1 MGYWHATLGARFA
14 EAFEE
19 EGAEVFAVVP
29 DPGLVASRFPPSVH
43 LLPAPFHVPPDHVMR
58 GLSTRSFTDILGA
71 AGWADA
77 RVLSGLLRAWDG
89 LLSLVQPTH
98 VVVDHAPTALLA
110 TSGRYPRAHVGLGFT
125 QPPTHGANFPTLVET
140 PPTYADD
147 AVLAA
152 VNEVLTTRG
161 QGAPLEALPR
171 ALTAE
176 TNLVTT
182 LLELDPYRDFR
193 TRDCL
198 HLGPVE
204 PLPAPCPPPSE
215 SVIVV
220 YLAADDSR
228 TELILSEIVTLNMP
242 IIAHIR
248 GASLAQE
255 ARWSALGVEV
265 SRAPLPFAESVSLA
279 SCVIHH
285 GGAGAVAVAAATGRP
300 QLLVPRHLEHWLN
313 ARSLV
318 RLGVG
323 LIAHEGGWKDAVL
336 QLEQASRVAMRWAQ
350 MISAN
355 SDEIALPKWVERW
368 LAMTG

>member
-14 EAFEE
+14 ETFEE
-19 EGAEVFAVVP
+19 AGAEVFAIVP
-29 DPGLVASRFPPSVH
+29 DPGLVASRFPSSVH

-77 RVLSGLLRAWDG
+77 RVLGGLLRAWDG

-125 QPPTHGANFPTLVET
+125 QPPTRGANFPVLVET

-147 AVLAA
+147 AVLAT
-152 VNEVLTTRG
+152 VNEALTKRG
-161 QGAPLEALPR
+161 RGPLESLPGALR
-171 ALTAE
+171 AE

-198 HLGPVE
+198 HMGPVE
-204 PLPAPCPPPSE
+204 TLPAPCPPPSDPA
-215 SVIVV
+215 IVV

-228 TELILSEIVTLNMP
+228 TEMILSEIVTLNMP

-255 ARWSALGVEV
+255 ERWSALGVEV
-265 SRAPLPFAESVSLA
+265 SRAPLPFAEAVSRA

-285 GGAGAVAVAAATGRP
+285 GGAGAIAVAAATGRP

-336 QLEQASRVAMRWAQ
+336 QLEQASRKAMRWAE

-355 SDEIALPKWVERW
+355 FDGNALRKWGGPW
-368 LAMTG
+368 MAATG